1 MRAHVRQQITFHVV
15 HSLASIIPTHPLFL
29 EAFPPDSSLIS
40 AAISTTLRIAT
51 LETRLRMHLR
61 FPDPRPRPLFPTFL
75 LYMCMYMYDSSVPTH
90 EHEVHADHLRALV
103 LRCVR

>member
-29 EAFPPDSSLIS
+29 QIVLS